1 MTENELKVE
10 RAHEASIAAEHRVR
24 DLRKAIERYGP
35 DERLEAA
42 LKEALL
48 KQEQAQKEADE
59 LEAELW
65 PAIREE
71 QIKAILSR

>member
-1 MTENELKVE
+1 MTDNELKVE
-10 RAHEASIAAEHRVR
+10 VAHQAVLAAENRVR
-24 DLRKAIERYGP
+24 ELRNAIKEYGP

-48 KQEQAQKEADE
+48 KQEQTQKEADQ

-71 QIKAILSR
+71 QIKAILNR

>member
-10 RAHEASIAAEHRVR
+10 RGHQAVLVAENRVFE
-24 DLRKAIERYGP
+24 LRNAIKEYGP

-48 KQEQAQKEADE
+48 KQEQTQKEADQ

-71 QIKAILSR
+71 QIKAILNR

>member
-10 RAHEASIAAEHRVR
+10 RGHQAVLAAENRVR
-24 DLRKAIERYGP
+24 ELRNAIKEYGP

-48 KQEQAQKEADE
+48 KQEQTQKEAD
-59 LEAELW
+59 
-65 PAIREE
+65 R
-71 QIKAILSR
+71 

>member
-10 RAHEASIAAEHRVR
+10 RGHQAVLAAENRVR
-24 DLRKAIERYGP
+24 ELRNAIKEYGP

-48 KQEQAQKEADE
+48 KQEQTQKEADQ

-71 QIKAILSR
+71 QIKAILNR